1 MLKYKIIKQR
11 NALHEQKETMYYPR
25 LTESN
30 KCDLDYVADMISE
43 RSSLTKADVL
53 GTLVSLED
61 IIPYLLRNGNR
72 VELGRLG
79 TFSLQAN
86 ADTSPDQ
93 SKVSWR
99 NFRKLVARFR
109 AGKALKI
116 TLPEVHFSLSRK
128 A

>member
-11 NALHEQKETMYYPR
+11 NALHKQKETMYYPR
-25 LTESN
+25 LTESH

-53 GTLVSLED
+53 GTLVSLEN
-61 IIPYLLRNGNR
+61 IIPHLLWNGNR

-99 NFRKLVARFR
+99 SFRKLTARFR

-116 TLPEVHFSLSRK
+116 TLPQVHFGLSRK
-128 A
+128 V